1 MLDDLRGIVS
11 HLSPGEGEVRMIR
24 KVAAAVMLVAAS
36 TGCAATANPA
46 PTESTSKTAPAVTQK
61 PTSSP
66 APSAW
71 TMPNEIGK
79 GLQRAQDDIQALTG
93 DAIFFTY
100 STDALG
106 LNRHQILDSNWLVC
120 SETPNAG
127 TTITASTRITFAA
140 VKLTE
145 KCP

>member
-1 MLDDLRGIVS
+1 
-11 HLSPGEGEVRMIR
+11 MIR
-24 KVAAAVMLVAAS
+24 KVAAALILAGALA
-36 TGCAATANPA
+36 GCATTANPA
-46 PTESTSKTAPAVTQK
+46 PTQSTSPAVPRE

-66 APSAW
+66 SPLSW

-106 LNRHQILDSNWLVC
+106 LNRHQVLDSNWLVC
-120 SETPNAG
+120 SQTPTAG
-127 TTITASTRITFAA
+127 TTITASTRITFAV

>member
-1 MLDDLRGIVS
+1 MT
-11 HLSPGEGEVRMIR
+11 R
-24 KVAAAVMLVAAS
+24 KVAAALMLAGALA
-36 TGCAATANPA
+36 GCATTANPA
-46 PTESTSKTAPAVTQK
+46 PTQSTSPAAPQE
-61 PTSSP
+61 PTSTP
-66 APSAW
+66 APSSW
-71 TMPNEIGK
+71 TMPNETGK

-120 SETPNAG
+120 SQTPTAG
-127 TTITASTRITFAA
+127 TTITASTRITFAV

>member
-1 MLDDLRGIVS
+1 
-11 HLSPGEGEVRMIR
+11 MIR
-24 KVAAAVMLVAAS
+24 KLAAAMMLVAAS
-36 TGCAATANPA
+36 AGCAATANPA
-46 PTESTSKTAPAVTQK
+46 PTETTSTTAPAVPQQA
-61 PTSSP
+61 TSSP
-66 APSAW
+66 APSSW
-71 TMPNEIGK
+71 TMPNETGK

-106 LNRHQILDSNWLVC
+106 LDRHQILDSNWLVC
-120 SETPNAG
+120 SQTPNVG
-127 TTITASTRITFAA
+127 TTITASTRINFAV

>member
-1 MLDDLRGIVS
+1 
-11 HLSPGEGEVRMIR
+11 MIR
-24 KVAAAVMLVAAS
+24 NLAAAVMLVAAS
-36 TGCAATANPA
+36 AGCATTANPA
-46 PTESTSKTAPAVTQK
+46 PTEGTSTTAPAVVQQ

-66 APSAW
+66 TSSSW
-71 TMPNEIGK
+71 TMPNETGK
-79 GLQRAQDDIQALTG
+79 GLQRAQDDIQALTS

-106 LNRHQILDSNWLVC
+106 LHRHQVLDSNWFVC
-120 SETPNAG
+120 SQMPNAG
-127 TTITASTRITFAA
+127 TTITASTRITFAV